1 MTVKVALIGAG
12 AMGGAIG
19 TRLAQ
24 AGNHVCV
31 FDLDAGKVAELV
43 AHGAIG
49 ATSAAEAAAAS
60 DYVITSLNAPHV
72 VDIAVFGKG
81 GVAEGAK
88 PGTLIIDM
96 SSIDPEATK
105 NLAAKAADKALRWV
119 DSPLSGGAPKALI
132 GELTLMVGGDAQDVA
147 DAHNVL
153 QHVASNCTH
162 MGPVGAGQTTKLIN
176 QVLCGL
182 NFLAVA
188 EATQLAIDAGVDAA
202 KIPTALKGGR
212 ADSAILQEYMPR
224 YVTKDY
230 RRTGRI
236 DSMVK
241 DLNSAP
247 AFPKIMEI
255 DYDDRAAVTA
265 ALNSDARTIGKQAT
279 EALLPRF
286 FEGRIH
292 HHVTA
297 KAV

>member
-1 MTVKVALIGAG
+1 MSLKIALIGAG

-24 AGNHVCV
+24 TGQTLHV
-31 FDLDAGKVAELV
+31 FDLDKDKVAELV
-43 AHGAIG
+43 AQGAI
-49 ATSAAEAAAAS
+49 AAASAAEAAAQS
-60 DYVITSLNAPHV
+60 DYVVTSLNAPRI
-72 VDIAVFGKG
+72 VDIAVFGKD

-96 SSIDPEATK
+96 SSIAPDATK
-105 NLAAKAADKALRWV
+105 DLAAKAAEKGLRWV

-132 GELTLMVGGDAQDVA
+132 GELTLMAGGEADDVA

-153 QHVASNCTH
+153 QHVATNYTH

-188 EATQLAIDAGVDAA
+188 EATQLALDAGVDAA

-224 YVTKDY
+224 YVEKDY

-236 DSMVK
+236 DNMVK
-241 DLNSAP
+241 DLNGAQDLARRTNTP
-247 AFPKIMEI
+247 MPMTAICAEVH
-255 DYDDRAAVTA
+255 RLLTA
-265 ALNSDARTIGKQAT
+265 AGLGGEDQA
-279 EALLPRF
+279 ALMEYFKGPEELP
-286 FEGRIH
+286 
-292 HHVTA
+292 
-297 KAV
+297 K